1 MHKFKGFFILF
12 ILSFFIITSLYL
24 GTFYAIP
31 KLINSQILNNK
42 IEKIIK
48 DKTNANID
56 IKGIKINITP
66 NLKADIYLKEIS
78 IPQNNQTA
86 LKINNTKAKLNIKNL
101 SATNL
106 EIESVYADL
115 NLIQQFLS
123 KLKKGKTS
131 KPFALSKLPEITIHK
146 ADIIL
151 NKQPYQK
158 FSIQNIELKN
168 QNLNR
173 KNLTF
178 KAFYEIP
185 NISKNIEIGQK
196 GNFYIEN
203 NSIYAEKFLLNTD
216 NSEFYL
222 NGKVYA
228 QDRTNDFSLQAKDI
242 PVDKSLQTLLYYQKS
257 KDKSKKFIE
266 NFKDYSGQINIDLYV
281 KNNDIS
287 GKLLAKNLSA
297 KSVLFN
303 VPISFSNAKF
313 ILKDNTLTSN
323 AEGLLGGE
331 KVYHSLLIKD
341 ILSPKRIVIGKVT
354 STLTEKMIKTYLPET
369 YHLKNTADAK
379 VIYKIQNRIPE
390 VKYYLKLNKGSDVI
404 YKNAY
409 LGLRKKQRILYAKT
423 IKIPNGLKLQEYEY
437 YILEPNEKQLIV
449 KGEGLFIKQ
458 NGKLTPK
465 FVTCKTQNYAPVSV
479 AGSFGKYVNGGK
491 FKGNLK
497 YDFIKDKITGN
508 FEIVKTIFNDFYV
521 RSAKVNA
528 NLDRVDIIAQ
538 GRYKFQPFES
548 KMTVANRLDGIFIV
562 HNMEILI
569 DKFIINKKSKRPVD
583 TNISKHHAMFMNR
596 IDNVSSKITKIDMT
610 IEKWNIKV
618 KEFIFDD
625 LELNDIQLFGSLK
638 DSLFNFTM
646 PEVLFANGM
655 LSAEGQYNFNDN
667 SSIIDFSA
675 REIDSNIAAEKLF
688 NLKNQ
693 IQGIAQAKLHLQ
705 TQDNLQ
711 EVLAHI
717 DFEMEEGF
725 LPQLGSTEFMLG
737 KANKKRKISMY
748 DLTNIDFTR
757 KDALNSDIRGSFD
770 LNNQYLENIN
780 ITSQQKF
787 MSLYINGQYNII
799 QQDAEMNI
807 FGKYDKEAPKGIRVL
822 FLPLSWVLKFVLRP
836 EESMEI
842 YKNELAKIPPIETKK
857 CKFQYFRVNLKGNL
871 NNPEDIKIILKRIK

>member
-24 GTFYAIP
+24 GTFYVIP

-66 NLKADIYLKEIS
+66 NQKADIYLKEIS

-185 NISKNIEIGQK
+185 NISKNLEIGQK

-313 ILKDNTLTSN
+313 ILKDNTLT
-323 AEGLLGGE
+323 
-331 KVYHSLLIKD
+331 
-341 ILSPKRIVIGKVT
+341 
-354 STLTEKMIKTYLPET
+354 
-369 YHLKNTADAK
+369 
-379 VIYKIQNRIPE
+379 
-390 VKYYLKLNKGSDVI
+390 
-404 YKNAY
+404 
-409 LGLRKKQRILYAKT
+409 
-423 IKIPNGLKLQEYEY
+423 
-437 YILEPNEKQLIV
+437 
-449 KGEGLFIKQ
+449 
-458 NGKLTPK
+458 
-465 FVTCKTQNYAPVSV
+465 
-479 AGSFGKYVNGGK
+479 
-491 FKGNLK
+491 
-497 YDFIKDKITGN
+497 
-508 FEIVKTIFNDFYV
+508 
-521 RSAKVNA
+521 
-528 NLDRVDIIAQ
+528 
-538 GRYKFQPFES
+538 
-548 KMTVANRLDGIFIV
+548 
-562 HNMEILI
+562 
-569 DKFIINKKSKRPVD
+569 
-583 TNISKHHAMFMNR
+583 
-596 IDNVSSKITKIDMT
+596 
-610 IEKWNIKV
+610 
-618 KEFIFDD
+618 
-625 LELNDIQLFGSLK
+625 
-638 DSLFNFTM
+638 
-646 PEVLFANGM
+646 
-655 LSAEGQYNFNDN
+655 
-667 SSIIDFSA
+667 
-675 REIDSNIAAEKLF
+675 
-688 NLKNQ
+688 
-693 IQGIAQAKLHLQ
+693 
-705 TQDNLQ
+705 
-711 EVLAHI
+711 
-717 DFEMEEGF
+717 
-725 LPQLGSTEFMLG
+725 
-737 KANKKRKISMY
+737 
-748 DLTNIDFTR
+748 
-757 KDALNSDIRGSFD
+757 
-770 LNNQYLENIN
+770 
-780 ITSQQKF
+780 
-787 MSLYINGQYNII
+787 
-799 QQDAEMNI
+799 
-807 FGKYDKEAPKGIRVL
+807 
-822 FLPLSWVLKFVLRP
+822 
-836 EESMEI
+836 
-842 YKNELAKIPPIETKK
+842 
-857 CKFQYFRVNLKGNL
+857 
-871 NNPEDIKIILKRIK
+871 